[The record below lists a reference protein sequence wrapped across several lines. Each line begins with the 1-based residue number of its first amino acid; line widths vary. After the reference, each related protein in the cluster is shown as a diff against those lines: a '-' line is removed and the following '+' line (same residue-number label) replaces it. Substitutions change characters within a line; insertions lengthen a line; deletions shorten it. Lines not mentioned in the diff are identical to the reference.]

1 MVPVTT
7 RTRSHKLISASLAL
21 VFLASVLRPD
31 VILAQEENPE
41 KALVKARHF
50 YEAGKYQ
57 DALDELVPLISQG
70 QQHEAHLMVEIYK
83 YLAFCNSAYGKWDL
97 VKKQFKRA
105 LEYNPKLEL
114 DPIFTSPKIMEVF
127 QEAREEFGKE
137 REATEAARRDKKT
150 AQPGLISISANV
162 VGADVFLNG
171 VKIGQTPMPAPK
183 AAYAGKYRVEVKKPG
198 YSTWEKI
205 IELRPGDSSDFQ
217 AELIQMVRAKKPW
230 YKKAWVWAAIAAAAG
245 GATAG
250 AYYLGGFGGG
260 DTGPAGD
267 LTIYY

>member
-1 MVPVTT
+1 MLSITN
-7 RTRSHKLISASLAL
+7 RTHRHKLISACLAL
-21 VFLASVLRPD
+21 VFLASLLSPD
-31 VILAQEENPE
+31 LILAQEESPE

-70 QQHEAHLMVEIYK
+70 QEHEAHQMVEIYK

-114 DPIFTSPKIMEVF
+114 DPVFTSPKIMEVF
-127 QEAREEFGKE
+127 QEAREEFEKT
-137 REATEAARRDKKT
+137 RDAAEATRREGRKVT
-150 AQPGLISISANV
+150 PGLISVSANV
-162 VGADVFLNG
+162 VGADVYLNG
-171 VKIGQTPMPAPK
+171 VKIGQTPMPSPK
-183 AAYAGKYRVEVKKPG
+183 AAYAGKYRVEVKKSG

-205 IELRPGDSSDFQ
+205 IELRPGDKSDFQ

-250 AYYLGGFGGG
+250 AYYLGGFGGS